1 MSRQASEQALPT
13 TPRTDSLTSQE
24 SSVKSAKRGVVMGV
38 TSVPSTSGQPSEQ
51 GEWVVELDDVP
62 NYQKKK
68 QSSQIARELSDLVIY
83 VQAIKF
89 RGLTTLSPS
98 SSVRNKIMQKKINLP
113 APSTSSASQ
122 PVTPAASSTTTIAT
136 ERDHYPRRVQTNHPV
151 YQCCSLNENATKKL
165 CRKQPLQVI
174 AHTETQLIRA
184 YPAGMRID
192 SSNFNP
198 LIFWGFGVQMA
209 ALNYQTEDGALH
221 LNAAMF
227 EQNGRCGYVLKPAV
241 MWDRNHVMYRRF
253 NPLEKEFDGL
263 HTVHL
268 HLTIISGQF
277 LAPSVCQASPQV
289 EVEVSGIPVDCAKL
303 KTRIMS
309 RNALNPIW
317 NETLTFTI
325 QFRDLAFVRFTVIDC
340 TSGGGG
346 SGHPLAQRVIP
357 FKGLRQGY
365 RHVRLRSVTNQPLP
379 VSTLFI
385 HSRFEEEGEEVNVP
399 NGNRS
404 LSKEDSLRECM
415 LDFEGKIVHSNEF
428 CMFHFFFHLFLKKL
442 NSCIS
447 KMTCILGKYLAGSFT
462 SGQTFGKPFLPLK
475 RRMFFLA
482 IHGVVSEEPYTIL
495 KVTQDTTAME
505 VISAALQKSG
515 RTTAESS
522 KEYVLIEEVARGWD
536 AKEKDLP
543 PTQRVLDQEEKPL
556 QAQSTWKGEGK
567 FILKKTGNDP
577 SSRAWLSSISARGG
591 RYGKSDK
598 SSRDDD
604 LQHWGEDDNFLVCV
618 HNVSPEIPYAI
629 LKVHTCTLTQT
640 TQIYSKYE

>member
-1 MSRQASEQALPT
+1 MGTLG
-13 TPRTDSLTSQE
+13 
-24 SSVKSAKRGVVMGV
+24 SSGPGG
-38 TSVPSTSGQPSEQ
+38 PSTSGQQSEQ
-51 GEWVVELDDVP
+51 GEWINEIEDKDVP

-83 VQAIKF
+83 IQAIKF

-98 SSVRNKIMQKKINLP
+98 SSVRNKMLQKKSIMPVSN
-113 APSTSSASQ
+113 PSTSQQ
-122 PVTPAASSTTTIAT
+122 PITPQTASSSSSAAISS
-136 ERDHYPRRVQTNHPV
+136 DHYPRRVQTNHPV
-151 YQCCSLNENATKKL
+151 YQCCSLNENASKKL

-198 LIFWGFGVQMA
+198 LIFWAFGVQMV
-209 ALNYQTEDGALH
+209 ALNYQTEDAALH

-227 EQNGRCGYVLKPAV
+227 EQNGRCGYVLKPTV

-277 LAPSVCQASPQV
+277 LAPSICQASPQV
-289 EVEVSGIPVDCAKL
+289 EVEVCGIPVDCAKL
-303 KTRIMS
+303 KTRVMS

-325 QFRDLAFVRFTVIDC
+325 QFRELAFVRFTVIDC
-340 TSGGGG
+340 SSGSSG

-365 RHVRLRSVTNQPLP
+365 RHVRLRSITNQPLP
-379 VSTLFI
+379 VTTLFI
-385 HSRFEEEGEEVNVP
+385 HARFEEEGEEVNVS
-399 NGNRS
+399 NGQRS
-404 LSKEDSLRECM
+404 LSKEDSLRESM
-415 LDFEGKIVHSNEF
+415 LDFE
-428 CMFHFFFHLFLKKL
+428 
-442 NSCIS
+442 
-447 KMTCILGKYLAGSFT
+447 GSFT

-495 KVTQDTTAME
+495 KVTQDTTAAE
-505 VISAALQKSG
+505 VINSALQKSG
-515 RTTAESS
+515 RSSSESS

-536 AKEKDLP
+536 AKEKELP
-543 PTQRVLDQEEKPL
+543 PTQRVLDPDEKPL
-556 QAQSTWKGEGK
+556 QAQSQWKGEGK

-591 RYGKSDK
+591 RGCHGGDRGKMEK
-598 SSRDDD
+598 GGRDD

-629 LKVHTCTLTQT
+629 LKVILQFYI
-640 TQIYSKYE
+640 QLII